1 MCYNIIT
8 EREKQKAKKERGTT
22 MKQFNELPESV
33 KNEIK
38 DTLKA
43 YDDVDVYYENGKYHF
58 GLYLQANYAKDHEY
72 IGCFKASD
80 IYTEEERILNYV
92 NEFHAYP
99 IQYKGKRDYTIIKD
113 YNAKYKMVNGNIEVV

>member
-1 MCYNIIT
+1 
-8 EREKQKAKKERGTT
+8 

-43 YDDVDVYYENGKYHF
+43 YNEIDVFYENGEYHF
-58 GLYLQANYAKDHEY
+58 GLCLKASYAKDHEY

-92 NEFHAYP
+92 NEFHEYP
-99 IQYKGKRDYTIIKD
+99 IQYKGNRDYAILKD
-113 YNAKYKMVNGNIEVV
+113 YNAKYKMVNGNIEVA